1 MTIEEFIE
9 KQNLLTTR
17 IEKIRKQKENLSKKF
32 NNQLKKQ
39 WKKLMGSKDIND
51 VWSEREP
58 KIVDIERK

>member
-9 KQNLLTTR
+9 KQNLLTAR

-39 WKKLMGSKDIND
+39 WKKLIWSKNIND
-51 VWSEREP
+51 VWSEREAA
-58 KIVDIERK
+58 IVDIESN

>member
-9 KQNLLTTR
+9 KQNLLTSR

-39 WKKLMGSKDIND
+39 WKKLMWSKDIND
-51 VWSEREP
+51 VWSERETE
-58 KIVDIERK
+58 IVEIK

>member
-9 KQNLLTTR
+9 KQNLLTAR

-39 WKKLMGSKDIND
+39 WKNLCG
-51 VWSEREP
+51 V
-58 KIVDIERK
+58 KI